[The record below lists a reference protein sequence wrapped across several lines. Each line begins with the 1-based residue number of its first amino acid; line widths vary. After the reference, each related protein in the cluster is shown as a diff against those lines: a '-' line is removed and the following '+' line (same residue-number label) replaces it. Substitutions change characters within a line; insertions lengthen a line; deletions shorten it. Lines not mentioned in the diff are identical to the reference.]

1 LKACAA
7 KALKEKERFRHRK
20 CFETNPL
27 MQRGSEKHT
36 SSKREARGTSGETP
50 PLRVLI
56 IAPSFDILG
65 GQAVQAARLM
75 ERLRDEPSL
84 EVSFLPINP
93 PFPGF
98 LKRVQSIKYVRSIRT
113 TFLYWLTL
121 LPRVR
126 KYDVIHIYSASY
138 LSFVVSPTPALLVS
152 KLYGKKAVLNYH
164 SGQAADHLE
173 RWKRTAIPTLRLADA
188 IIVQSNYL
196 VEVFARFGLPTRAIF
211 NHIETENFHFRER
224 RPLRPVFLSNRNLEP
239 HYNVGCVLR
248 AFALVQQR
256 FPGAR
261 LKVVGDGSQ
270 RIELERLAGELNL
283 HQTEFV
289 GLVAPDRMPSLYTEA
304 DIYLNGSEV
313 DNMPLSILESFA
325 AGLPVVTTDAGGI
338 PFIVQDGVTG
348 MVVPKGDY
356 EAMAERAIRLLE
368 DNELAMKITRQA
380 REEVSRYSWEAV
392 RGEWL
397 AVYKEL
403 AHERA
408 TRASEPAVYDGG
420 VPTKE

>member
-1 LKACAA
+1 MQIGSERQTPNKMEVPAA
-7 KALKEKERFRHRK
+7 K
-20 CFETNPL
+20 
-27 MQRGSEKHT
+27 
-36 SSKREARGTSGETP
+36 GETP

-56 IAPSFDILG
+56 IAPSLDILG

-121 LPRVR
+121 MARAR

-138 LSFVVSPTPALLVS
+138 LSFVVSPTPALLVA

-164 SGQAADHLE
+164 SGQAADHLK
-173 RWKRTAIPTLRLADA
+173 RWRRTAIPTLRLADT
-188 IIVQSNYL
+188 IVVQSNYL
-196 VEVFARFGLPTRAIF
+196 VEVFARFGLRTRAIF

-256 FPGAR
+256 FPDAR

-270 RIELERLAGELNL
+270 RLELERLARELGL
-283 HQTEFV
+283 RQTEFT
-289 GLVAPDRMPSLYTEA
+289 GLVAPDCMPALYTEA
-304 DIYLNGSEV
+304 DIYLNGSEI

-338 PFIVQDGVTG
+338 PFIVQDGETG
-348 MVVPKGDY
+348 MIVHKGDY

-368 DNELAMKITRQA
+368 DNNLAMKIAKQA

-397 AVYKEL
+397 AVYQEL
-403 AHERA
+403 AQERA
-408 TRASEPAVYDGG
+408 PRKSEPAVYNG

>member
-1 LKACAA
+1 MLNA
-7 KALKEKERFRHRK
+7 
-20 CFETNPL
+20 
-27 MQRGSEKHT
+27 SEKHT
-36 SSKREARGTSGETP
+36 PNKTEAPAANGGTP

-65 GQAVQAARLM
+65 GQAVQAARLR
-75 ERLRDEPSL
+75 ERLRDEPAL
-84 EVSFLPINP
+84 DVSFLPINP
-93 PFPGF
+93 PFPGL
-98 LKRVQSIKYVRSIRT
+98 LKKVQSIKYVRSIRT
-113 TFLYWLTL
+113 TFLYWLML
-121 LPRVR
+121 MARVR

-138 LSFVVSPTPALLVS
+138 LSFMISPTPALLVS

-173 RWKRTAIPTLRLADA
+173 RWRRTAIPTLRLADT

-196 VEVFARFGLPTRAIF
+196 VEVFARFGLRTRAIS
-211 NHIETENFHFRER
+211 NHLETENYHFRER
-224 RPLRPVFLSNRNLEP
+224 SPLRPVFLSNRNLEP
-239 HYNVGCVLR
+239 LYNVGCTLR

-256 FPGAR
+256 FPQAR
-261 LKVVGDGSQ
+261 LTVVGDGSQ
-270 RIELERLAGELNL
+270 RAQLERLARELNL
-283 HQTEFV
+283 RQTEFT
-289 GLVAPDRMPSLYTEA
+289 GLVAPDKMPELYDEA

-338 PFIVQDGVTG
+338 PFIVSDGETG
-348 MVVPKGDY
+348 LVVRKGDH

-368 DNELAMKITRQA
+368 DNDLAMKIARQA
-380 REEVSRYSWEAV
+380 REEVRRYSWEAV

-403 AHERA
+403 ASERA
-408 TRASEPAVYDGG
+408 MSASEQAVYDGG

>member
-1 LKACAA
+1 MEVPAA
-7 KALKEKERFRHRK
+7 K
-20 CFETNPL
+20 
-27 MQRGSEKHT
+27 
-36 SSKREARGTSGETP
+36 GETP

-56 IAPSFDILG
+56 IAPSLDILG

-121 LPRVR
+121 MARAR

-138 LSFVVSPTPALLVS
+138 LSFVVSPTPALLVA

-164 SGQAADHLE
+164 SGQAADHLK
-173 RWKRTAIPTLRLADA
+173 RWRRTAIPTLRLADT
-188 IIVQSNYL
+188 IVVQSNYL
-196 VEVFARFGLPTRAIF
+196 VEVFARFGLRTRAIF

-256 FPGAR
+256 FPDAR

-270 RIELERLAGELNL
+270 RLELERLARELGL
-283 HQTEFV
+283 RQTEFT
-289 GLVAPDRMPSLYTEA
+289 GLVAPDCMPALYTEA
-304 DIYLNGSEV
+304 DIYLNGSEI

-338 PFIVQDGVTG
+338 PFIVQDGETG
-348 MVVPKGDY
+348 MIVHKGDY

-368 DNELAMKITRQA
+368 DNNLAMKIAKQA

-397 AVYKEL
+397 AVYQEL
-403 AHERA
+403 AQERA
-408 TRASEPAVYDGG
+408 PRKSEPAVYNG

>member
-1 LKACAA
+1 
-7 KALKEKERFRHRK
+7 
-20 CFETNPL
+20 
-27 MQRGSEKHT
+27 MQKGSERQTPNKT
-36 SSKREARGTSGETP
+36 ELPAVNGET

-65 GQAVQAARLM
+65 GQSVQAARLM

-113 TFLYWLTL
+113 TFVYWLTL
-121 LPRVR
+121 LARVR

-138 LSFVVSPTPALLVS
+138 LSFVVSPTPALLVA

-164 SGQAADHLE
+164 SGQASDHLE
-173 RWKRTAIPTLRLADA
+173 RWRRTAIPTLRLADK
-188 IIVQSNYL
+188 IVVQSNYL

-224 RPLRPVFLSNRNLEP
+224 RRLCPVFLSNRNLEP
-239 HYNVGCVLR
+239 HYNVACVLR
-248 AFALVQQR
+248 AFALVQRR
-256 FPGAR
+256 FPDAR

-270 RIELERLAGELNL
+270 RLELEKLASELNL
-283 HQTEFV
+283 RQTEFT
-289 GLVAPDRMPSLYTEA
+289 GLVAPDRMPALYDEA

-338 PFIVQDGVTG
+338 PYIVQDGETG
-348 MVVPKGDY
+348 LVVPKGDY
-356 EAMAERAIRLLE
+356 EALAARAISLLE
-368 DNELAMKITRQA
+368 DNDLAMKISNQA
-380 REEVSRYSWEAV
+380 REEVGRYSWEAV

-403 AHERA
+403 ACERA
-408 TRASEPAVYDGG
+408 MSTREPVVYDNSG